1 MFKNFFGGEF
11 GLIQQ
16 FHWAWEI
23 FEKSM
28 KKMFQTLSITE
39 KLSDL
44 HSVWTG
50 WLVFLRRIDF
60 WNKKVGVP
68 FEKFDLRVGH
78 PPPRAPPAV
87 WENVEYAKRCPPRYK
102 RTRLLPFF
110 EIPTRSA
117 DIQGGSF
124 FVRHPVENSPFIR
137 RRSATPEF
145 SYGVFPQLSSIAT
158 APRSFIHRVPQ
169 QV

>member
-1 MFKNFFGGEF
+1 MLQISSAADFFYFFIEIAVFKNFFGGEF

-60 WNKKVGVP
+60 
-68 FEKFDLRVGH
+68 
-78 PPPRAPPAV
+78 
-87 WENVEYAKRCPPRYK
+87 
-102 RTRLLPFF
+102 
-110 EIPTRSA
+110 
-117 DIQGGSF
+117 
-124 FVRHPVENSPFIR
+124 
-137 RRSATPEF
+137 
-145 SYGVFPQLSSIAT
+145 
-158 APRSFIHRVPQ
+158 
-169 QV
+169 